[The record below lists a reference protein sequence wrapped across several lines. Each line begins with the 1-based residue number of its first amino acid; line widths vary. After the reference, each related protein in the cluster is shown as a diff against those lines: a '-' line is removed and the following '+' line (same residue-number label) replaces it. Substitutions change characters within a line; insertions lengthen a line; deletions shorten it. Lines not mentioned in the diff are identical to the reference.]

1 MTRKLIFSIL
11 SLYIILAFTACN
23 SDKPE
28 DQSTEVYS
36 SAAVT
41 AFSLQKNDKV
51 LVGLDSVRFTIDLKK
66 GLIYNA
72 DSLPRGTRVNRL
84 LVSITSSAST
94 AELTFRK
101 YTGRDTTVNY
111 LESTTD
117 SIDFSHGPVQLKIVS
132 ADKTTSMTYS
142 IKVNVHNMEP
152 DSLYWTRAAV
162 KNLPSSFNVPAAQ
175 KTVKQGDT
183 FYCLTS
189 NGEQYCLASTKQPE
203 ANWNL
208 ESISFPFTPAVEEF
222 SSNDDTFFILDNE
235 GNLYKSGDK
244 CNTWQK
250 VDGFQW
256 INILGGYNGQA
267 LGVKRVGNDYY
278 YTSYPAGVDTKVDSD
293 FPVTGTSQLF
303 EYSTKWSPAKQ
314 VIMAGGRNAEGKL
327 VNTTWA
333 YDGSK
338 WANISTNRRIC
349 AAEGMCVV
357 PYYTCSIDS
366 TNWTVKKR
374 EVLLAF
380 AGKIDDN
387 TMNRDTYIS
396 LDLGF
401 NWRKAGQLLQ
411 LPSTIPGMFGAQ
423 VFTCDKTMSTASRSS
438 DEWKEIGETVLP
450 AWYVLPAAVSRSAQ
464 EITEWETPYIYMFG
478 GMNSRYTLYNTIW
491 RGAISRLE
499 FKPLQ

>member
-1 MTRKLIFSIL
+1 M
-11 SLYIILAFTACN
+11 
-23 SDKPE
+23 
-28 DQSTEVYS
+28 
-36 SAAVT
+36 
-41 AFSLQKNDKV
+41 
-51 LVGLDSVRFTIDLKK
+51 
-66 GLIYNA
+66 
-72 DSLPRGTRVNRL
+72 
-84 LVSITSSAST
+84 
-94 AELTFRK
+94 
-101 YTGRDTTVNY
+101 
-111 LESTTD
+111 
-117 SIDFSHGPVQLKIVS
+117 
-132 ADKTTSMTYS
+132 
-142 IKVNVHNMEP
+142 
-152 DSLYWTRAAV
+152 
-162 KNLPSSFNVPAAQ
+162 
-175 KTVKQGDT
+175 
-183 FYCLTS
+183 
-189 NGEQYCLASTKQPE
+189 
-203 ANWNL
+203 
-208 ESISFPFTPAVEEF
+208 
-222 SSNDDTFFILDNE
+222 
-235 GNLYKSGDK
+235 
-244 CNTWQK
+244 
-250 VDGFQW
+250 
-256 INILGGYNGQA
+256 
-267 LGVKRVGNDYY
+267 
-278 YTSYPAGVDTKVDSD
+278 
-293 FPVTGTSQLF
+293 F

-333 YDGSK
+333 YDGNK

-423 VFTCDKTMSTASRSS
+423 VFTCEKTMSTVSRSS
-438 DEWKEIGETVLP
+438 DEWREIGETALP
-450 AWYVLPAAVSRSAQ
+450 AWYVLPVAVSRSAQ

-499 FKPLQ
+499 FKPIQ